1 MIATHKFR
9 RFAGFGKMRKIDRGD
24 RVQIMKPGPLNGKQ
38 GEVLLVDREYEP
50 DLAAVALDDPLPQKT
65 LSIVQATNLRIE

>member
-1 MIATHKFR
+1 
-9 RFAGFGKMRKIDRGD
+9 MRKIDRGD
-24 RVQIMKPGPLNGKQ
+24 RVRITKPGPVSGKR

-65 LSIVQATNLRIE
+65 LSIVQVTNLQLD